1 MGDNAFPKEKRLITK
16 ACYQR
21 VFQEGRKLAVSELLF
36 VVGENA
42 YHYSRLGLAISKK
55 NVPTAVDR
63 NRIKRVIRENFRQLK
78 EITGIELGHLDIIVV
93 ARRNLA
99 KLSNEHLRARL
110 NYAWKKISS
119 FGEAK

>member
-1 MGDNAFPKEKRLITK
+1 MGENTFPKEKRLIAK

-21 VFQEGRKLAVSELLF
+21 VFQDGRKLPVSELLF
-36 VVGENA
+36 VIGKNT
-42 YHYSRLGLAISKK
+42 YNYPRLGLAISKK

-63 NRIKRVIRENFRQLK
+63 NRIKRIIRENFRQLK
-78 EITGIELGHLDIIVV
+78 NSAGIELGHIDIIVV

-110 NYAWKKISS
+110 DYAWKKISS